1 VELVLLLEQRN
12 SAAVVVV
19 AVLERIFVMKQLA
32 AAAGQL
38 HVLEWSIR
46 MEQRMPS
53 QRDPVGLLECDL
65 EDRMSVS
72 PSLEKNLL
80 LLLQHRAAA
89 TPTNHTIF
97 SYKYK

>member
-19 AVLERIFVMKQLA
+19 VVVVVLERIFVMKQLA
-32 AAAGQL
+32 AGQL
-38 HVLEWSIR
+38 HVLEWNIR
-46 MEQRMPS
+46 MEERMPN

-72 PSLEKNLL
+72 PCLEKTSLL
-80 LLLQHRAAA
+80 LLLQH
-89 TPTNHTIF
+89 
-97 SYKYK
+97 